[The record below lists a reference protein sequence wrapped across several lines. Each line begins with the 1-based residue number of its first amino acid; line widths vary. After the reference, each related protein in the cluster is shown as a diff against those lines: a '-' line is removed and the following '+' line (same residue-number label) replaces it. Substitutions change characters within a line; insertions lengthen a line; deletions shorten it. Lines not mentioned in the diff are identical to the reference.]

1 MEKEIEISDE
11 LEEHLQ
17 EMKRLL
23 KKKERSLSKYNR
35 VKRVKDHVR
44 KTVLKKNFEN
54 SCNDS
59 LAVSKIKKDAS
70 IINASNCHLKSVSLK
85 NPLTADDSPSLS
97 NGFNKIR
104 SNGKLIAHDC
114 SEVKE
119 TSFCSNLD
127 SINVPF
133 SILKRSLSL
142 ESCLNDSTNIG
153 TLTSDSTTPI
163 IQTKRL
169 SKGHLNKKHVKRL
182 FSNNNNNN
190 NNNYNYNDYNICKV
204 TTEQF
209 KRIPCKIVDSKHS
222 HTLCCVNSEEN
233 LVSLSNS
240 QSIKPNVE
248 ICQKLENENNS
259 EEIERFKDTSRKE
272 DNYIS
277 KCKPVSED
285 NCILND
291 SPNKVIATCIASIPG
306 KSPHI
311 IVLYSSGFSIWA
323 LYNEETEHG
332 SKFYWQKNVDKDVA
346 FKNIKS
352 SFIFGSGS
360 LHCIYFMLIKTPSGI
375 NRPFEVDFVCLSS
388 LEQVVIVEDYL
399 PLRGCAECSFS
410 CCDLQDW
417 KFLYSF
423 HSCKNEFCPNF
434 KRSQALYIFSFD
446 FIYSEKMQKWD
457 LTFQIE
463 KEHIFEHILLSTVL
477 LNKCE
482 DMVMWCDASGNFG
495 FVDINYNY
503 MS

>member
-1 MEKEIEISDE
+1 
-11 LEEHLQ
+11 
-17 EMKRLL
+17 MKRLL
-23 KKKERSLSKYNR
+23 QKKERSLSKYNR

-54 SCNDS
+54 SFNGVYGFTLMFHNYSFKVYS
-59 LAVSKIKKDAS
+59 LAVSKIKKDGS
-70 IINASNCHLKSVSLK
+70 IINVSNRHLKSVSLK
-85 NPLTADDSPSLS
+85 NPLTADDSPCLS
-97 NGFNKIR
+97 NDFDKMR
-104 SNGKLIAHDC
+104 SKEKLMAHDC

-119 TSFCSNLD
+119 TSFCNNSD
-127 SINVPF
+127 SINVPY

-142 ESCLNDSTNIG
+142 ESFLNDSTNFG

-163 IQTKRL
+163 IKTKRL
-169 SKGHLNKKHVKRL
+169 SKEHLNKKHVKRL
-182 FSNNNNNN
+182 FSNSNNNN
-190 NNNYNYNDYNICKV
+190 DYNFSKV

-209 KRIPCKIVDSKHS
+209 KRNPCKIVDSKHS
-222 HTLCCVNSEEN
+222 HTVCCVNSEES

-240 QSIKPNVE
+240 QDIKPNVE
-248 ICQKLENENNS
+248 ICQKLENENNL
-259 EEIERFKDTSRKE
+259 EEIKRFKDTSRKE
-272 DNYIS
+272 DIYIS

-291 SPNKVIATCIASIPG
+291 SPNKVIASCIASIPD

-323 LYNEETEHG
+323 LYNEETEDG
-332 SKFYWQKNVDKDVA
+332 SKFYWQKNVNKDVA
-346 FKNIKS
+346 FKNMKS
-352 SFIFGSGS
+352 SFFIFGSGS
-360 LHCIYFMLIKTPSGI
+360 LHCVYFMLIKAPSGI

-410 CCDLQDW
+410 CCDLQNW

-446 FIYSEKMQKWD
+446 LIYSEKMQKWD
-457 LTFQIE
+457 LTLRIE

-477 LNKCE
+477 LHKCGKNLYTN
-482 DMVMWCDASGNFG
+482 CLIL
-495 FVDINYNY
+495 INLHVVVLLY
-503 MS
+503 